1 MSSEK
6 PRKPFKK
13 KRGHV
18 TRCALLFPRGGG
30 GELPADF
37 TLLNYC
43 LGLRLT
49 QPSRIKYENKLFL
62 INEDDLKGKPSLLF
76 ILSTLVFLL
85 CFDFFTIVVLQYLL
99 LCYTYLPSLLSDF
112 SQAFKEENKEV
123 SFS

>member
-1 MSSEK
+1 MPCYFHGE
-6 PRKPFKK
+6 
-13 KRGHV
+13 
-18 TRCALLFPRGGG
+18 GGG
-30 GELPADF
+30 GLPADF

-99 LCYTYLPSLLSDF
+99 LCYTYLPPLLSDF
-112 SQAFKEENKEV
+112 S
-123 SFS
+123 